1 MLYNAKLPQNRND
14 GRGAEAVS
22 WLLERYEGRSPWSFC
37 WRIMLEMHV
46 VLILVGLL
54 MAGVHAVLD
63 ILFSGFEDS
72 WRFNDGGY
80 GLLPEQFDSAGS
92 ALETILMA
100 LLMIALFPAFE
111 TLIQAIPI
119 IIARKYKAGLGVQ
132 VLASAALFA
141 ALVFLI
147 EPDLYG
153 FAVGILGGLYLGFT
167 FAYWQRE
174 SPATAWWMTMA
185 LHGLRI
191 ALSIPFM
198 LAA

>member
-1 MLYNAKLPQNRND
+1 MLYNANLPQNRND

-46 VLILVGLL
+46 VLILIGLL
-54 MAGVHAVLD
+54 FAGVHAVLD

-72 WRFNDGGY
+72 WQFNDGGY
-80 GLLPEQFDSAGS
+80 GLLSEHDGS
-92 ALETILMA
+92 AALLETIL
-100 LLMIALFPAFE
+100 IALSLIAFLPALE
-111 TLIQAIPI
+111 TLVQAIPI
-119 IIARKYKAGLGVQ
+119 IIARKYRAGLGVQ

-141 ALVFLI
+141 ALHFLI
-147 EPDLYG
+147 EPNLYG
-153 FAVGILGGLYLGFT
+153 YAVGILGGLYLGFT

-174 SPATAWWMTMA
+174 SPATAWWVTMA
-185 LHGLRI
+185 SHGLRI